1 MEARSSAWFS
11 VCSDFAASR
20 NVDMERTRYELEEHS
35 NACIAA
41 CATVAS
47 LPEAVHVYE
56 REASLK

>member
-1 MEARSSAWFS
+1 MNCLICRDLQRAYEAALGEYMEARSSVGSEA
-11 VCSDFAASR
+11 R
-20 NVDMERTRYELEEHS
+20 
-35 NACIAA
+35 ACIAA